1 MSYTPLYVDSVT
13 LARQCPRINISKP
26 APLDNTASQLRASGT
41 TEPAREVKCWLCG
54 ETVRAGAGIQI
65 PVSTPG
71 LMVIVH
77 PGCA

>member
-1 MSYTPLYVDSVT
+1 MYNNYSDWNA
-13 LARQCPRINISKP
+13 LARSCPRTPISKP
-26 APLDNTASQLRASGT
+26 APLDNTASQMRASGT

-54 ETVRAGAGIQI
+54 ETIAAGRGVQI

-71 LMVIVH
+71 LLVIVH